1 MKTSDYI
8 WLGILMIFGLWWLL
22 FPQSVLTFY
31 ASIFK
36 DHAKFPKPLVIRL
49 GGLLWVT
56 LIAVSFWTTFHKK

>member
-1 MKTSDYI
+1 
-8 WLGILMIFGLWWLL
+8 MIFGLWWLL